1 MREQKD
7 RYEIFL
13 KVCETGSF
21 SKAAEAL
28 NYTQSGI
35 SQMMAGLEEELGV
48 QLFARINRGVTLTD
62 NGTRLLPYV
71 RELAN
76 QKNRLRQ
83 AAFNINHKVE
93 GKLRVG
99 SISSITTLW
108 MPEVVHYFKENYPK
122 VKIEILDGNYD
133 EIREWIIRGQV
144 DCGFLS
150 SIVAD
155 DLKFYPLRDDPLCA
169 VFPEG
174 HPLAAHSSVTLPQLF
189 QYPLIIETPG
199 CDNDIQH
206 LMLKCPVKP
215 NISYS
220 FRDDTLIMAFVRSGL
235 GVPPAGACLL
245 PYIGAGVFQDGKLG
259 GEPDAAGISE
269 IHPAAKGNT
278 GDKIRTNSG
287 ERYKS
292 RSPLSQQLLLDLLGD
307 DRLKIAHD
315 GGEQFPAP
323 SKDFLCC
330 HSACISSTSG
340 R

>member
-21 SKAAEAL
+21 SAAAEAL

-35 SQMMAGLEEELGV
+35 SQMMAGLEDELGV
-48 QLFARINRGVTLTD
+48 QLFARVKRGVQLTD

-71 RELAN
+71 REMVN
-76 QKNRLRQ
+76 QKAKLRQ

-99 SISSITTLW
+99 SFSSVTALW
-108 MPEVVHYFKENYPK
+108 MPDVVHYFQENYPK
-122 VKIEILDGNYD
+122 VQVEILDGNYD
-133 EIREWIIRGQV
+133 EIRDWIVHGQV

-155 DLKFYPLRDDPLCA
+155 DLTFYPLLDDPLCA
-169 VFPEG
+169 VLPSS
-174 HPLAAHSSVTLPQLF
+174 HPLVGHKRITLPQLF

-206 LMLKCPVKP
+206 LLAKCTVRPDVT
-215 NISYS
+215 YS

-235 GVPPAGACLL
+235 GVTISQELVLQAFGPES
-245 PYIGAGVFQDGKLG
+245 GVV
-259 GEPDAAGISE
+259 A
-269 IHPAAKGNT
+269 
-278 GDKIRTNSG
+278 R
-287 ERYKS
+287 
-292 RSPLSQQLLLDLLGD
+292 PLSPACHRTLG
-307 DRLKIAHD
+307 LA
-315 GGEQFPAP
+315 F
-323 SKDFLCC
+323 SK
-330 HSACISSTSG
+330 TSNSVVS
-340 R
+340 RTMLAYLQKKYAMQNEVL